1 MGRNGKGL
9 PPVIFDESA
18 VAHPASLDVGVVGF
32 GRVGAAL
39 AVGLTRVGHRI
50 VAVSGATEATRL
62 RAARVL
68 PDVKVR
74 PAEDVVRRSAA
85 VLLTVPDDALADL
98 VETLAAQGCFRP
110 GQLVVHTSGRSGIGV
125 LDPAARAGAVTLAL
139 HPAMTFTG
147 APEDADRLLGASWG
161 VTADEAARPVAEV
174 LVMEL
179 GGEPVWVPEEAR
191 VIYHA
196 ALAWGAGYIVTLA
209 STAADLLATAGVERP
224 ERILAPLLGAS
235 LDNAVR
241 HGDRGLTGPVA
252 RGDAGTI
259 AAHLEALLHH
269 APEVVPAYVAMA
281 RLTADRA
288 LRAGRLDAASAERL
302 LGVLATPSGR

>member
-1 MGRNGKGL
+1 MGD
-9 PPVIFDESA
+9 PTAP
-18 VAHPASLDVGVVGF
+18 AHPARLDVGVVGF

-39 AVGLTRVGHRI
+39 AVGLQRAGHRI
-50 VAVSGATEATRL
+50 VAVSGATESTRR

-68 PDVKVR
+68 PDVEVW
-74 PAEDVVRRSAA
+74 PAEDVVRRSCA

-98 VETLAAQGCFRP
+98 VETLAAQDCFRP
-110 GQLVVHTSGRSGIGV
+110 GQLVIHTSGRFGVGV
-125 LDPAARAGAVTLAL
+125 LGAASKAGATALAL
-139 HPAMTFTG
+139 HPAMSFTG
-147 APEDADRLLGASWG
+147 APEDADRLAGASWG
-161 VTADEAARPVAEV
+161 VTTDPDLKPVADV
-174 LVMEL
+174 LVLEL

-196 ALAWGAGYIVTLA
+196 ALAWGASFVVTLA
-209 STAADLLATAGVERP
+209 TTAIDLLSTAGVDQP

-252 RGDAGTI
+252 RGDAGTV
-259 AAHLEALLHH
+259 AAHLDALRTH
-269 APEVVPAYVAMA
+269 APEVVAAYVALA

-288 LRAGRLDAASAERL
+288 LQSGRLDATAAERL
-302 LGVLATPSGR
+302 LGVLATPRAEAGS